1 MKIAQPVMQKRQ
13 AEIKSKFSGDP
24 KKQQEELGKLMNEF
38 GSPLAG
44 CLPLIVQM
52 PVLFALFATLRGSPF
67 ADVPYN
73 INLKVVPQD
82 QVAAIDPKPYK
93 SPRHSIFITEK
104 SHFPVVATIP
114 SGTKLGTEESVK
126 VNLQTTNGNSYSEV
140 LSKYD
145 NVSKFLPTW
154 TVSKGSENLKVSQD
168 GTVTALKP
176 GDATIEAKIP
186 GLAAKSGFLFIKALG
201 QVGFYVDG
209 KINWDIATLVGAFG
223 LTLLLSQVLSSQGMP
238 ANPQQSTANKI
249 TPVMIT
255 GMFLFFPLPAGV
267 LLYMVVANIF
277 QAFQTFL
284 LNKEAL
290 PENLKVSQD
299 GTVTAIK
306 PGDATIEAKI
316 PGLAAKSGFLFI
328 KALGQVGFY
337 VDGSIN
343 WDIAALV
350 GAFGLTLLLSQ
361 VLSSQGMPS
370 NPQQSTANK
379 ITPVMITGMFLFFP
393 LPAGVLLYMVVANIF
408 QAFQTFLLNKE
419 ALPENLQKILDQQLL
434 AKNEVITTS
443 ASTISDKRLP
453 FEPNS
458 KK

>member
-1 MKIAQPVMQKRQ
+1 VIGFISEKLLIPILDFFYGLVPSYGLAIIALTVVIRIALFPLSAGSIRSARRMKIAQPVMQKRQ
-13 AEIKSKFSGDP
+13 AEIKSKFAGDP

-73 INLKVVPQD
+73 INLKIVPQE
-82 QVAAIDPKPYK
+82 QLATLDPKPYT

-104 SHFPVVATIP
+104 AHFPVVASIP
-114 SGTKLGTEESVK
+114 NGTKLGVEDSVK
-126 VNLQTTNGNSYSEV
+126 INLKTTNGNDYLDV
-140 LSKYD
+140 LSEFD
-145 NVSKFLPTW
+145 NGSKFQPSW
-154 TVSKGSENLKVSQD
+154 TVSKGEENLKISSEGV
-168 GTVTALKP
+168 VTP
-176 GDATIEAKIP
+176 
-186 GLAAKSGFLFIKALG
+186 
-201 QVGFYVDG
+201 
-209 KINWDIATLVGAFG
+209 
-223 LTLLLSQVLSSQGMP
+223 
-238 ANPQQSTANKI
+238 
-249 TPVMIT
+249 
-255 GMFLFFPLPAGV
+255 
-267 LLYMVVANIF
+267 
-277 QAFQTFL
+277 
-284 LNKEAL
+284 
-290 PENLKVSQD
+290 
-299 GTVTAIK
+299 IK
-306 PGDATIEAKI
+306 PGDATVEAKI

-361 VLSSQGMPS
+361 VLSGQGMPA

-408 QAFQTFLLNKE
+408 QALQTFLLNKE
-419 ALPENLQKILDQQLL
+419 TLPDNLQKILDEQLL
-434 AKNEVITTS
+434 KKNEVISTS
-443 ASTISDKRLP
+443 PSISEKRLP

>member
-1 MKIAQPVMQKRQ
+1 MIGFISEKLLIPILDFFYGLVPSYGLAIVALTVVIRIALFPLSAGSIRSARRMKIAQPVMQKRQ
-13 AEIKSKFSGDP
+13 AEIKSKFAGNA

-73 INLKVVPQD
+73 INLKILPQE
-82 QVAAIDPKPYK
+82 QIATVEPKPFT
-93 SPRHSIFITEK
+93 SPRHSIFINEK
-104 SHFPVVATIP
+104 THFPVVASIP
-114 SGTKLGTEESVK
+114 NGTKLGLEDTLK
-126 VNLQTTNGNSYSEV
+126 INLQTTTGNNYAEV
-140 LSKYD
+140 LSKYEEG
-145 NVSKFLPTW
+145 SKFMPSW
-154 TVSKGSENLKVSQD
+154 SVSKGSENVKISNE
-168 GTVTALKP
+168 GIVTPIQP

-209 KINWDIATLVGAFG
+209 AINWDIAALVGAFG
-223 LTLLLSQVLSSQGMP
+223 LTLLLSQFLSGQGMP

-277 QAFQTFL
+277 QALQTFI
-284 LNKEAL
+284 LNKESL
-290 PENLKVSQD
+290 PD
-299 GTVTAIK
+299 
-306 PGDATIEAKI
+306 
-316 PGLAAKSGFLFI
+316 
-328 KALGQVGFY
+328 
-337 VDGSIN
+337 
-343 WDIAALV
+343 
-350 GAFGLTLLLSQ
+350 
-361 VLSSQGMPS
+361 
-370 NPQQSTANK
+370 
-379 ITPVMITGMFLFFP
+379 
-393 LPAGVLLYMVVANIF
+393 
-408 QAFQTFLLNKE
+408 
-419 ALPENLQKILDQQLL
+419 NLQKILDDQLL
-434 AKNEVITTS
+434 NKDKVPSTS
-443 ASTISDKRLP
+443 PAINDKRLP

>member
-1 MKIAQPVMQKRQ
+1 MIGFISEKILIPILDFFYGLVPSYGLAIIALTVVIRIALFPLSAGSIRSARRMKIAQPVMQKRQ
-13 AEIKSKFSGDP
+13 AEIKSKFAGNA

-73 INLKVVPQD
+73 INLKILPQE
-82 QVAAIDPKPYK
+82 QIATIEPKPFT
-93 SPRHSIFITEK
+93 SPRHSIFINEK
-104 SHFPVVATIP
+104 THFPVVASIP
-114 SGTKLGTEESVK
+114 NGTKLGLDDTLK
-126 VNLQTTNGNSYSEV
+126 INLQTTSGNNYSEV

-145 NVSKFLPTW
+145 QGSKFLPSW
-154 TVSKGSENLKVSQD
+154 SVSKGTENVKISD
-168 GTVTALKP
+168 EGIVTPLQT

-209 KINWDIATLVGAFG
+209 AINWDIAALVGAFG
-223 LTLLLSQVLSSQGMP
+223 LTLLLSQFLSGQGMP

-277 QAFQTFL
+277 QALQTYL
-284 LNKEAL
+284 LNQEAL
-290 PENLKVSQD
+290 PD
-299 GTVTAIK
+299 
-306 PGDATIEAKI
+306 
-316 PGLAAKSGFLFI
+316 
-328 KALGQVGFY
+328 
-337 VDGSIN
+337 
-343 WDIAALV
+343 
-350 GAFGLTLLLSQ
+350 
-361 VLSSQGMPS
+361 
-370 NPQQSTANK
+370 
-379 ITPVMITGMFLFFP
+379 
-393 LPAGVLLYMVVANIF
+393 
-408 QAFQTFLLNKE
+408 
-419 ALPENLQKILDQQLL
+419 NLQKILDDQLL
-434 AKNEVITTS
+434 NKDKVSLSSPSINA
-443 ASTISDKRLP
+443 KRLP

>member
-1 MKIAQPVMQKRQ
+1 MIGFISEKLLIPILDFFYGLVPSYGLAIVALTVVIRIALFPLSAGSIRSARRMKIAQPVMQKRQ
-13 AEIKSKFSGDP
+13 AEIKSKFSDNP

-73 INLKVVPQD
+73 INLKVLPQE
-82 QVAAIDPKPYK
+82 QIATIDPKPYT

-104 SHFPVVATIP
+104 AHYPVVATIP
-114 SGTKLGTEESVK
+114 SGTKLGTEETVK
-126 VNLQTTNGNSYSEV
+126 INLQTTNGSNYSDV
-140 LSKYD
+140 LSKFED
-145 NVSKFLPTW
+145 GSKFLPSW
-154 TVSKGSENLKVSQD
+154 KVSKGSEFLEVSNQ
-168 GTVTALKP
+168 GVVT
-176 GDATIEAKIP
+176 
-186 GLAAKSGFLFIKALG
+186 
-201 QVGFYVDG
+201 
-209 KINWDIATLVGAFG
+209 
-223 LTLLLSQVLSSQGMP
+223 
-238 ANPQQSTANKI
+238 
-249 TPVMIT
+249 
-255 GMFLFFPLPAGV
+255 PL
-267 LLYMVVANIF
+267 
-277 QAFQTFL
+277 
-284 LNKEAL
+284 
-290 PENLKVSQD
+290 
-299 GTVTAIK
+299 K

-350 GAFGLTLLLSQ
+350 GSFGLTLLLSQ
-361 VLSSQGMPS
+361 MLSGQGMPA

-393 LPAGVLLYMVVANIF
+393 LPAGVLLYMVIANIF
-408 QAFQTFLLNKE
+408 QALQTFILNKE
-419 ALPENLQKILDQQLL
+419 ALPDNLQKILDDQLKN
-434 AKNEVITTS
+434 KNEVLTS
-443 ASTISDKRLP
+443 APVINEKRLP

>member
-1 MKIAQPVMQKRQ
+1 VIGFISEKLLIPILDFFYGLVPSYGLAIIALTVVIRIVLFPLSAGSIRSARRMKIAQPVMQKRQ
-13 AEIKSKFSGDP
+13 AEIKSKFAGDA

-73 INLKVVPQD
+73 INLKVLPQE
-82 QVAAIDPKPYK
+82 QIATIEPKPYT
-93 SPRHSIFITEK
+93 SPRHSIFINEK
-104 SHFPVVATIP
+104 THFPVIASIP
-114 SGTKLGTEESVK
+114 NGTKLGLEDSLK
-126 VNLQTTNGNSYSEV
+126 INLQTTSGNNYSEV

-145 NVSKFLPTW
+145 EGSRFLPSW
-154 TVSKGSENLKVSQD
+154 SVSKGSENVKINNE
-168 GTVTALKP
+168 GIVTPIQP

-209 KINWDIATLVGAFG
+209 SVNWDIAILVGAFG
-223 LTLLLSQVLSSQGMP
+223 LTLLLSQFLSGQGMP

-277 QAFQTFL
+277 QALQTFI

-290 PENLKVSQD
+290 PD
-299 GTVTAIK
+299 
-306 PGDATIEAKI
+306 
-316 PGLAAKSGFLFI
+316 
-328 KALGQVGFY
+328 
-337 VDGSIN
+337 
-343 WDIAALV
+343 
-350 GAFGLTLLLSQ
+350 
-361 VLSSQGMPS
+361 
-370 NPQQSTANK
+370 
-379 ITPVMITGMFLFFP
+379 
-393 LPAGVLLYMVVANIF
+393 
-408 QAFQTFLLNKE
+408 
-419 ALPENLQKILDQQLL
+419 NLQKILDDQLL
-434 AKNEVITTS
+434 NKNKVTSTSPVIN
-443 ASTISDKRLP
+443 DKRLP